1 MYRVLLLRGVNLGP
15 SRRISMPRL
24 RELLAAAGHEDVRTY
39 VQSGNVVLRS
49 ERSPDR
55 LARECETVIAEG
67 TGLEAKVVARTAR
80 ELEDVVERN
89 PLAAVAA
96 HPKLHYVC
104 FLSGEPEAGAV
115 AELDALATGGERLV
129 AAGRELH
136 AWFPNG
142 SARSKLASRMAD
154 PRLGVT
160 ATARNWRT
168 VTALL
173 EMTRA

>member
-1 MYRVLLLRGVNLGP
+1 VYRVLLLRGVNLGP

-24 RELLAAAGHEDVRTY
+24 RELLAAAGHDDVRTY
-39 VQSGNVVLRS
+39 VQSGNVVVRS
-49 ERSPDR
+49 ARSPNR
-55 LARECETVIAEG
+55 LARECEAVIAEG
-67 TGLEAKVVARTAR
+67 TGLEVKVVARTAR
-80 ELEDVVERN
+80 DLEEVVARN

-96 HPKLHYVC
+96 DPKLHYVC
-104 FLSGEPEAGAV
+104 FLSGEPAAGAV
-115 AELDALATGGERLV
+115 AGLEALATGGERLV

-136 AWFPNG
+136 AWFPRG